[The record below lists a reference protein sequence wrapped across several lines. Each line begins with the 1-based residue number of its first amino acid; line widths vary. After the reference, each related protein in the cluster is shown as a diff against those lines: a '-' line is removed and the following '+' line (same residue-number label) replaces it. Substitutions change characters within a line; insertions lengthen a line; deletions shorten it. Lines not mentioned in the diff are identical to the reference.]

1 MRGEDMASTNGPGGG
16 DLGAARDELRR
27 LLDQADAAAAAMAS
41 EAEQVRR
48 DNELAVAREL
58 AEVEELRV
66 TMLGRLDAANERFG
80 AAERVVETSRVRLAE
95 IDGLHARANDTL
107 ADAVDRAA
115 AMLAQV
121 EIEAAQLRAQARRDA
136 DRLILGAQDEAERII
151 GDAAAYRREAELR
164 AADALG
170 EAEVRVEAVIQRATE
185 QRHAGIDD
193 LAAREQE
200 IKQRIEALLADGI
213 HPSSL
218 GVIPQRRTAETA
230 DAPMID
236 LTEGVSDAIRSVIDE
251 WSLRRSPR

>member
-1 MRGEDMASTNGPGGG
+1 MRGDDMASTNGTGDG

-48 DNELAVAREL
+48 ENELAVAREL
-58 AEVEELRV
+58 AEVEELRSA
-66 TMLGRLDAANERFG
+66 MIDRLDAANERFG

-95 IDGLHARANDTL
+95 IDGLHAQANDTL

-121 EIEAAQLRAQARRDA
+121 EIEAEQLRAQARRDA
-136 DRLILGAQDEAERII
+136 DRVIRGAQDEAERII
-151 GDAAAYRREAELR
+151 GDAAAYQREAELR

-170 EAEVRVEAVIQRATE
+170 EAQVRVEAVIQRATE
-185 QRHAGIDD
+185 QRHADIDD

-218 GVIPQRRTAETA
+218 GVAPQRREVNGASTPT
-230 DAPMID
+230 ID
-236 LTEGVSDAIRSVIDE
+236 LTDGVSDAIRSVIGE
-251 WSLRRSPR
+251 WSLRRSTR